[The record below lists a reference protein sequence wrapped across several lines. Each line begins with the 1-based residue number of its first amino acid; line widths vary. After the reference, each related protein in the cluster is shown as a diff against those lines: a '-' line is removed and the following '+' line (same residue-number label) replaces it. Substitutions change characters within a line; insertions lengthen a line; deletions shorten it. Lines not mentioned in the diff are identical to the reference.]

1 MSTAAPTAMQI
12 ERKDLNECTVQ
23 LDIVCSQDQVKSGF
37 NKAIRQLGKKLR
49 LPGFRPGQAPISMVE
64 KALPEHDILNAG
76 AEEIIGTAYADA
88 VKEQELTPAGQPMVD
103 LKKLDRETLACEFSI
118 KIPLPPVIE
127 LGEYKGVEVSK
138 TDTNVS
144 DEEVDRQIE
153 ELRRKD
159 GKQEKITT
167 RGIQDGDMAVV
178 NIKLDDQEGD
188 GRSFMIIAG
197 QTFASL
203 DKLIAGMHVEE
214 IKSADLEFPEN
225 FQEKDWAGQ
234 KHHAHVTIRSVS
246 AVQVPNLDDE
256 FAKNFNLENVDQLK
270 ERMRSAIEQAKEQ
283 SGRDMVNEQLMEKIL
298 GASKI
303 VVADTTWES
312 VAERRLQEIDFQ
324 LRQQKRT
331 MEAYAK
337 EQGMTVEDMVESLKK
352 EAKLHVERAV
362 VIEEIFRKEELE
374 VTEADQNRHFIEILQ
389 ENQVTQENI
398 DKFTKEYGQQ
408 IFQEIMLRARYGK
421 VMDFLNENA
430 VAVDAPSETAEKPA
444 KKAPAKKAAPKK
456 KDSE

>member
-37 NKAIRQLGKKLR
+37 NKAIRQLGKKIR
-49 LPGFRPGQAPISMVE
+49 LPGFRPGQAPVTMVE
-64 KALPEHDILNAG
+64 KALPEHDIMNAG
-76 AEEIIGTAYADA
+76 AEEIIGSAYADA
-88 VKEQELTPAGQPMVD
+88 VKEHNLTPAGQPMVE
-103 LKKLDRETLACEFSI
+103 LKKLDREALACEFSI

-127 LGEYKGVEVSK
+127 LGEYKGVEVTK
-138 TDTNVS
+138 NDATVT

-159 GKQEKITT
+159 GKQEKITS
-167 RGIQDGDMAVV
+167 RGIQEGDMAVV
-178 NIKLDDQEGD
+178 NIRLDDQEGD
-188 GRSFMIIAG
+188 GRSFMVIAG
-197 QTFASL
+197 QTFESL
-203 DKLIAGMHVEE
+203 DKLIAGMLVEE
-214 IKSADLEFPEN
+214 IKSADIEFPEN

-246 AVQVPNLDDE
+246 AVQVPDLDDE

-298 GASKI
+298 ANSKI

-312 VAERRLQEIDFQ
+312 VAERRLQEIDVQ

-331 MEAYAK
+331 LEAYAK
-337 EQGMTVEDMVESLKK
+337 EQGMSVEDMVESLKK

-398 DKFTKEYGQQ
+398 DRFTKEYGQQ

-421 VMDFLNENA
+421 VMDFLNDNA
-430 VAVDAPSETAEKPA
+430 VAVDAPSEKPAKKTPA
-444 KKAPAKKAAPKK
+444 KKAPAKKK
-456 KDSE
+456 ETE